1 MKRYCCVTEADKIRF
16 QKNVKDWCYDVNFF
30 QLVFEQ
36 ILLQEE
42 EEEKQISEGNYESV
56 LELNKLG
63 NAYTIANN
71 FLKKI
76 KCLPNS
82 YEFMLDIYNEIYLS
96 VVYLKQEKENFYI
109 EEKNSENDGLNISI
123 KNTIDTRKRGCKK
136 GTPYDDFIFDIA
148 PYTSAA
154 KNEKIPC
161 FGSGVAKA
169 WLSSRSI
176 KGLFSDV
183 KSESESEKY
192 DLPVIIDNFDAAEK
206 GEKPKI
212 SLKNPNSETKGKT
225 GIKFTRIDKI
235 LLERITGVSLGIEA
249 QEFAY
254 CEKIETG
261 TTEFPCFIKALMGFH
276 GEYSRRAIMQ
286 ILMLDFSAR
295 RGDELL
301 DRKKVLNIYRIVLE
315 KYCKSY
321 NDIYM
326 NVVKSLMKKY
336 SKVYSLDGLEKM
348 IVKKMDEIRRCN
360 RMLALEIF
368 TPRGVSSEDDFL
380 EEIKIPKIVPSFW
393 EYDRTDRKRYTC
405 YLQRM
410 REVDKALMRT
420 IQKEIV
426 NGNQKRYSS
435 VN

>member
-1 MKRYCCVTEADKIRF
+1 
-16 QKNVKDWCYDVNFF
+16 
-30 QLVFEQ
+30 
-36 ILLQEE
+36 
-42 EEEKQISEGNYESV
+42 
-56 LELNKLG
+56 
-63 NAYTIANN
+63 
-71 FLKKI
+71 
-76 KCLPNS
+76 
-82 YEFMLDIYNEIYLS
+82 
-96 VVYLKQEKENFYI
+96 
-109 EEKNSENDGLNISI
+109 
-123 KNTIDTRKRGCKK
+123 
-136 GTPYDDFIFDIA
+136 
-148 PYTSAA
+148 
-154 KNEKIPC
+154 
-161 FGSGVAKA
+161 
-169 WLSSRSI
+169 
-176 KGLFSDV
+176 
-183 KSESESEKY
+183 
-192 DLPVIIDNFDAAEK
+192 
-206 GEKPKI
+206 
-212 SLKNPNSETKGKT
+212 
-225 GIKFTRIDKI
+225 
-235 LLERITGVSLGIEA
+235 
-249 QEFAY
+249 
-254 CEKIETG
+254 
-261 TTEFPCFIKALMGFH
+261 
-276 GEYSRRAIMQ
+276 MQ